1 MKMPFPCWKWARW
14 WQDNYSFVRAMVRHS
29 LLTLYVDLRSG
40 KYRVFSRG
48 ELRIFGSITD
58 GTYSDFLT
66 RYLQK
71 IVLPRDWEKFKFQL
85 SLPEMIHALVMQEG
99 RFECEMRVLLQNRY
113 RWARF
118 QFIKLDDKNVI
129 PRTMVIV
136 ITDVQERHNRTD
148 QMESAPKDAYQ
159 TAMEAN
165 KAKSVFLSS
174 MSHDIR
180 TPMNGIMGMT
190 KIALQ
195 HLDDPARLEDC
206 LKKIETSSEYLMR
219 LLNEVLDMS
228 REDNSLTN
236 VQQGTGLGLSIAK
249 AMVTK
254 MGGTIE
260 ADSVQGRGTT
270 VTVTLPLM
278 PADNTAAPTPE
289 EKEELRFD
297 GHRILLVEDNEL
309 NREIALELLEQR
321 GLTVETA
328 VDGIDAVERFK
339 AKPEGYY
346 ELVLMDIQMPRL
358 IGYGAIKA

>member
-1 MKMPFPCWKWARW
+1 
-14 WQDNYSFVRAMVRHS
+14 
-29 LLTLYVDLRSG
+29 
-40 KYRVFSRG
+40 
-48 ELRIFGSITD
+48 
-58 GTYSDFLT
+58 
-66 RYLQK
+66 
-71 IVLPRDWEKFKFQL
+71 
-85 SLPEMIHALVMQEG
+85 
-99 RFECEMRVLLQNRY
+99 
-113 RWARF
+113 
-118 QFIKLDDKNVI
+118 
-129 PRTMVIV
+129 
-136 ITDVQERHNRTD
+136 
-148 QMESAPKDAYQ
+148 
-159 TAMEAN
+159 MEAN

-249 AMVTK
+249 AMVT
-254 MGGTIE
+254 
-260 ADSVQGRGTT
+260 
-270 VTVTLPLM
+270 
-278 PADNTAAPTPE
+278 
-289 EKEELRFD
+289 
-297 GHRILLVEDNEL
+297 
-309 NREIALELLEQR
+309 
-321 GLTVETA
+321 VETA